1 MKTSRSQ
8 AAVAALLLGGLLCA
22 GVQAADKLPSFKID
36 ATQTSVSGLSSGA
49 FMAVQLQ
56 VAYSASIKGAG
67 VVAGGPYYCAAGNMM
82 YASICMGQVMFL
94 PPNPALM
101 VSAAKRFAAARQIDP
116 LSNLKSRQIY
126 VFSGTQDSVVRQP
139 AVDAT
144 VSFFKQAGVPAAN
157 LAYVNKVPAG
167 HAVITPS
174 YGNDCPANASPYISH
189 CNIDGKGYDQS
200 GALLT
205 HIYGALQPKATSL
218 SGRLVTFDQRAFAA
232 SITGM
237 ADEAFVYVPKSCDA
251 GETCK
256 VHVAIHGCMQS
267 AQSLGKDFVA
277 DTGYNEWAENNRL
290 LVLYP
295 QVDKSQ
301 LPFNPQGC
309 WDWFGYTGGNY
320 ATKSGPQMKA
330 IKSMVTALSKK

>member
-1 MKTSRSQ
+1 MKTSRSRAAA
-8 AAVAALLLGGLLCA
+8 AAVLLGGWLCA
-22 GVQAADKLPSFKID
+22 GVQAADKLPSFRID
-36 ATQTSVSGLSSGA
+36 PAETSVSGLSSGA

-82 YASICMGQVMFL
+82 YASICMGQMTFL

-101 VSAAKRFAAARQIDP
+101 VNAARRFAAARQIDP
-116 LSNLKSRQIY
+116 LSHLKSRQIY

-144 VSFFKQAGVPAAN
+144 VAFFKQAGVPEAN
-157 LAYVNKVPAG
+157 LAYVNQLPAG
-167 HAVITPS
+167 HAVITPDH
-174 YGNDCPANASPYISH
+174 GNECPANASPYISRCH
-189 CNIDGKGYDQS
+189 VDGKGYDQS
-200 GALLT
+200 GALLA
-205 HIYGALQPKATSL
+205 HIYGTLQPKATSL

-232 SITGM
+232 SSTGM
-237 ADEAFVYVPKSCDA
+237 ADEAFLYVPKSCDA

-267 AQSLGKDFVA
+267 AQSLGKNFVA

-301 LPFNPQGC
+301 VPFNPQGC

-330 IKSMVTALSKK
+330 IRSMITALSMK